1 MHDSS
6 PNKKPLSVMAFD
18 YGTQRIGVAVGNSLT
33 KSAQNLPV
41 ILNTSEEQRF
51 AGITKMIAQWEPDA
65 IVVGLPLYPDGAEHA
80 MTQKAR
86 RFGQQM
92 VVRYSKPVYFVDE
105 RYSSVVLEGE
115 AQYHEL
121 LDSHAAA
128 LILEQFFREQKI

>member
-1 MHDSS
+1 
-6 PNKKPLSVMAFD
+6 
-18 YGTQRIGVAVGNSLT
+18 
-33 KSAQNLPV
+33 LPV

-51 AGITKMIAQWEPDA
+51 VGITKIIAQWEPDA

-86 RFGQQM
+86 RFGQEIGG
-92 VVRYSKPVYFVDE
+92 RYSKPVYFVDE

-115 AQYHEL
+115 AQYHES

>member
-1 MHDSS
+1 MHE
-6 PNKKPLSVMAFD
+6 PLNINNLITVLAFD
-18 YGTQRIGVAVGNSLT
+18 YGTKRIGVAVGNSLT
-33 KSAQNLPV
+33 KSSEV
-41 ILNTSEEQRF
+41 LNQINNSSEEFRF
-51 AGITKMIAQWEPDA
+51 KSVEQLILQWNPSVV
-65 IVVGLPLYPDGAEHA
+65 VVGLPLHPDGAEHA

-92 VVRYSKPVYFVDE
+92 VGRYSKPVYFVDE

-115 AQYHEL
+115 AQYHES

>member
-6 PNKKPLSVMAFD
+6 PSKKPLSVMAFD

-41 ILNTSEEQRF
+41 ILNISEEQRF
-51 AGITKMIAQWEPDA
+51 ASITKIIAQWEPDA

-86 RFGQQM
+86 RFGQQTGG
-92 VVRYSKPVYFVDE
+92 RYSKPVYFVDE

-115 AQYHEL
+115 AQYHES

>member
-6 PNKKPLSVMAFD
+6 PSKKPLSVMAFD
-18 YGTQRIGVAVGNSLT
+18 YGTKRIGVAVGNSLT

-51 AGITKMIAQWEPDA
+51 VGITKIIAQWEPDA

-86 RFGQQM
+86 RFGQEIGG
-92 VVRYSKPVYFVDE
+92 RYSKPVYFVDE

-115 AQYHEL
+115 AQYHES

-128 LILEQFFREQKI
+128 LILEQFFREQG

>member
-1 MHDSS
+1 
-6 PNKKPLSVMAFD
+6 MAFD
-18 YGTQRIGVAVGNSLT
+18 YGTKRIGVAVGNSLT

-51 AGITKMIAQWEPDA
+51 VGITKIIAQWEPDA

-86 RFGQQM
+86 RFGQEIGG
-92 VVRYSKPVYFVDE
+92 RYSKPVYFVDE

-115 AQYHEL
+115 AQYHES

-128 LILEQFFREQKI
+128 LILEQFFREQG